1 MQYLWAHLE
10 TLRQQY
16 KGAVPLHH
24 ALKDYFRQNPRLGS
38 RDRRGLSD
46 ALYSW
51 YRASKALDENSA
63 NDRTLHLAA
72 MYLCGLR
79 PKAFHSFFPEQW
91 NDCPDTVSER
101 AENLKQW
108 GINVDPDQ
116 IFPDAAELS
125 NGIEA
130 VDWKAGMLSQPLLF
144 LRMRIPQT
152 NAERKLANSELN
164 YEWLGESCLALPNG
178 SSVET
183 IFSPRDYVVQDASS
197 QATGDFFKAKKGQ
210 HWWDCCSGAGG
221 KSLMLTDSQ
230 KGLNLLA
237 TDVRATILENLK
249 ARFRQYQLEM
259 PVTDVVDS
267 SNAAAV
273 AALLRDRRFD
283 GIICDVPCT
292 GSGTWAR
299 TPEQA
304 WFFDRNSLNSY
315 SQRQKRILE
324 NVASFLKPNG
334 RILYITCSVFRA
346 ENEEVVEEIA
356 SKTGLKILQMQ
367 LINGMHQ
374 RADSLF
380 IAELEKRKA
389 AETYHPTPSL

>member
-1 MQYLWAHLE
+1 MQYLWAHLD

-16 KGAVPLHH
+16 KGALPLHH

-38 RDRRGLSD
+38 RDRRGISD

-51 YRASKALDENSA
+51 YRAGKAFAENTTD
-63 NDRTLHLAA
+63 DRTLHLAA

-91 NDCPDTVSER
+91 NDWPDTVAAR
-101 AENLKQW
+101 AENLKRW
-108 GINVDPDQ
+108 GINVDLDQ
-116 IFPDAAELS
+116 IFPDAPMLS
-125 NGIEA
+125 NGIEPA
-130 VDWKAGMLSQPLLF
+130 DWKAGLLSQPLLF
-144 LRMRIPQT
+144 LRTRIPRV
-152 NAERKLANSELN
+152 NAERKLAASELN
-164 YEWLGESCLALPNG
+164 YEWLNETCLSLPNG

-197 QATGDFFKAKKGQ
+197 QATGTFFKAKKGQ

-221 KSLMLTDSQ
+221 KSLMLADSQ
-230 KGLNLLA
+230 KGVNLLS
-237 TDVRATILENLK
+237 TDVRSSILENLK
-249 ARFRQYQLEM
+249 TRFRQYQLEM

-273 AALLRDRRFD
+273 ATLLGDRRFD

-304 WFFDRNSLNSY
+304 FFFDRNSLNSY
-315 SQRQKRILE
+315 AQRQRKILE

-346 ENEEVVEEIA
+346 ENEAVVEEIA
-356 SKTGLKILQMQ
+356 AKSGLKIRQMQ
-367 LINGMHQ
+367 LINGMD
-374 RADSLF
+374 RKADSLF
-380 IAELEKRKA
+380 VAELERV
-389 AETYHPTPSL
+389 ES